1 MFRRRRNTEG
11 LFFCKLEKNGIREVR
26 RRQELCGII
35 PDIHK
40 QTVTIPKS
48 FENPSKE
55 FDPYAVAM
63 VIWKT
68 GIPFAMLLFT
78 SDRFNSAPNK
88 YKSAVNTRGIECHLA
103 VHTVPQFAW
112 EMILS
117 GTLN

>member
-1 MFRRRRNTEG
+1 M
-11 LFFCKLEKNGIREVR
+11 
-26 RRQELCGII
+26 CGII
-35 PDIHK
+35 SDIHK

-68 GIPFAMLLFT
+68 GIPFAVLLFT
-78 SDRFNSAPNK
+78 SDRFNSTPNK